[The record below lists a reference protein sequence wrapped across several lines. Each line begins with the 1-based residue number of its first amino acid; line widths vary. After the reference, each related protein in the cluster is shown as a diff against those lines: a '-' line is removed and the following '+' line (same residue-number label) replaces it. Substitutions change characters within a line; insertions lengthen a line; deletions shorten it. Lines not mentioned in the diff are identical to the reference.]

1 MNHKELAFAPALT
14 QAALIR
20 QKEITPLDLV
30 EIYLDRITNIDSQL
44 GSYFHVAGEMA
55 IAEARQKTEW
65 LGGRSIAEIAELAN
79 LQPFFGVPIAIKD
92 LNPVLGMPCSYG
104 VGALRQNIGSSDD
117 GVVLRLKQA
126 GFIPLGK
133 TATSELGSFPY
144 SEPPGFPPSRN
155 PWHLDYSSG
164 GSSGGSAAAVAAGL
178 TPLAQGSDAGGSIR
192 GPAFCCG
199 VVGIKPSRGRVSWD
213 PVGEHQGGISTN
225 GPIARNVADAAA
237 LLDVMAGYVT
247 GDPYWLPKSPS
258 SFLEATKDQ
267 AKDQLPRLKIAYTT
281 TVEPI
286 GRATPELAEAVIATS
301 QQLEA
306 MGHILEPACPDFT
319 GLIKPF
325 TKIWQAGV
333 AAVPMPPQIL
343 SPMNQWIASQ
353 AGTAGDY
360 LQALAKMQVMARQI
374 VSFFDRYDALV
385 LPVYLHPQIP
395 VNAWAD
401 LSFDKTL
408 EKITN
413 WIAPCPPFNAAG
425 LPSIALPTGIKNG
438 LPLGIQIVGK
448 PAAEAMLITLAAQ
461 LEAKLETERI
471 SFPDLYK

>member
-1 MNHKELAFAPALT
+1 MNNKDLAFASALT

-30 EIYLDRITNIDSQL
+30 EVYLDRITSIDGQL
-44 GSYFHVAGEMA
+44 GSYFYVAGEMA
-55 IAEARQKTEW
+55 IAEARQKTEF

-104 VGALRQNIGSSDD
+104 VGALRQNMATTDD

-144 SEPPGFPPSRN
+144 SEPSGFPPSRN

-199 VVGIKPSRGRVSWD
+199 VVGIKPSRGRVSWY

-247 GDPYWLPKSPS
+247 GDPYWLPKPES
-258 SFLEATKDQ
+258 SFLEAAKDQ
-267 AKDQLPRLKIAYTT
+267 AKDQLPRLRIAYTT

-286 GRATPELAEAVIATS
+286 GKATPELAEAVITTS

-306 MGHILEPACPDFT
+306 MGHILELACPDFT
-319 GLIKPF
+319 GLIEPF

-333 AAVPMPPQIL
+333 AAVPMPPQFL

-360 LQALAKMQVMARQI
+360 LQALAKMQIIARQI

-438 LPLGIQIVGK
+438 LPLGIQIIGK
-448 PAAEAMLITLAAQ
+448 PADEATIITLAAQ
-461 LEAKLETERI
+461 LEAKLETARI
-471 SFPDLYK
+471 SFPDLL